1 MSPNQPGQARP
12 AQKEDFL
19 DAVAVRLGVAD
30 APAIQMIMVGFE
42 ALRDTELREKLG
54 DDAMQDVRSSIV
66 GALTEVAADGQV
78 CRLDATSYGVLS
90 PIDLDQDQMIA
101 TVAEA
106 TDEFGVS
113 ESDLGTAVE
122 SVELDVD
129 ADAEPE
135 DLRGLLSHTAHKFY
149 QTVRKGTP
157 FGTAKISEVSE
168 EIAQAIQLIETA
180 LERGD
185 ISVTSREV
193 RRITDG
199 GISLYL
205 AHGALVVGNEIVPA
219 DQLLAMEDHPELAG
233 RHDRYMVAIALETFG
248 QADPST
254 PVIVDFALPT
264 LESG

>member
-78 CRLDATSYGVLS
+78 CRLDSTSYGVLS

-106 TDEFGVS
+106 TEEFGVS
-113 ESDLGTAVE
+113 ESDLGTAVGN
-122 SVELDVD
+122 VELDVD

-168 EIAQAIQLIETA
+168 EIAQAIRLIETA

-199 GISLYL
+199 DISLYL
-205 AHGALVVGNEIVPA
+205 AHCALVLGNEIVPA

-233 RHDRYMVAIALETFG
+233 RHDRHMVAIALEAFG

-264 LESG
+264 LDSG

>member
-1 MSPNQPGQARP
+1 
-12 AQKEDFL
+12 
-19 DAVAVRLGVAD
+19 
-30 APAIQMIMVGFE
+30 
-42 ALRDTELREKLG
+42 
-54 DDAMQDVRSSIV
+54 
-66 GALTEVAADGQV
+66 
-78 CRLDATSYGVLS
+78 
-90 PIDLDQDQMIA
+90 MIA

-106 TDEFGVS
+106 TEEFGVS
-113 ESDLGTAVE
+113 ESYLGTAVE
-122 SVELDVD
+122 SVELNVDVNVD
-129 ADAEPE
+129 AESE
-135 DLRGLLSHTAHKFY
+135 DRRGLLSHTAHKFY
-149 QTVRKGTP
+149 QTVRKGTS

-199 GISLYL
+199 DISLCL
-205 AHGALVVGNEIVPA
+205 AHGALVFGDEIVPA
-219 DQLLAMEDHPELAG
+219 DQLLVMEDHPELAG